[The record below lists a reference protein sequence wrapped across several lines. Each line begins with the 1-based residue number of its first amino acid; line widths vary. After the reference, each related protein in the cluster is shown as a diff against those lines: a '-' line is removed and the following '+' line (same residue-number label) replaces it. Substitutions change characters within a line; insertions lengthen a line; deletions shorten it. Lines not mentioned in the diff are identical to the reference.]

1 MIPNIT
7 AGETISYT
15 QTFSGYDPANDTLVF
30 DCVTTSAK
38 VSITATDNGNGHFLI
53 AAAYSVTDAWKPD
66 FYNYQ
71 AHITTAAGV
80 RKYVEQGS
88 FEVKP
93 RFADMSS
100 GFNNNTH
107 VKKTL
112 DALEATIEGKASQD
126 QLSYSI
132 AGRSL
137 SRLSPSELLSWRE
150 KYKAEYARELSAARI
165 AAGLGNP
172 NKIRVR
178 M

>member
-7 AGETISYT
+7 AGETINYT
-15 QTFSGYDPANDTLVF
+15 QTFADFDPSTDTLVF
-30 DCVTTSAK
+30 DCVTKSAK
-38 VSITATDNGNGHFLI
+38 QSITASDNGDGSFLVSV
-53 AAAYSVTDAWKPD
+53 AYAITDTWKPD
-66 FYNYQ
+66 TYHYQ
-71 AHITTAAGV
+71 AHITTGAGV
-80 RKYVEQGS
+80 RSYVEKGS

-93 RFADMSS
+93 RFSDMSS
-100 GFNNNTH
+100 GYDNRSH
-107 VKKTL
+107 VMKTL

-137 SRLSPSELLSWRE
+137 SRLSPSDLLMWRD
-150 KYKAEYARELSAARI
+150 KYKAEVSREISAARI
-165 AAGLGNP
+165 AQGLGNP

>member
-15 QTFSGYDPANDTLVF
+15 QTFSGYDPATDTLIF
-30 DCVTTSAK
+30 DCVTDLAK
-38 VSITATDNGNGHFLI
+38 ESITATDNGNGSFLI
-53 AAAYSVTDAWKPD
+53 EVAYDVTDAWKPD
-66 FYNYQ
+66 IYNYQ
-71 AHITTAAGV
+71 AHITTAAGA
-80 RKYVEQGS
+80 RNYVEQGS

-100 GFNNNTH
+100 GYDNRSH

-112 DALEATIEGKASQD
+112 DALEATLEGKASQD
-126 QLSYSI
+126 QQSYSI

-137 SRLSPSELLSWRE
+137 SRLSPSELINWRE